1 MKTKFIFVTGGVVSS
16 IGKGIVSA
24 SIGALLEARG
34 LKVSIMKLDPYI
46 NVDAGTMN
54 PFQHGEV
61 FVTEDGAET
70 DLDLGHY
77 ERFTSM
83 TATRWHNLTAGRVYY
98 NVIEKERKG
107 EYKGKTVQVIPHI
120 TDEIK
125 NHIISLARNEKADI
139 LVTEVG
145 GTVGDIEGL
154 AFLEAIRQ
162 MKKDLKPENVL
173 YIHITLVPYLEKV
186 EEYKTKPTQHSV
198 MKLREIGIH
207 PDIIVCRS
215 KEVLKR
221 EIKEKIALFCD
232 VSPDCVISAVD
243 AESVYEV
250 PLILHSEGLDERIKE
265 KLNIWT
271 KEPDLSR
278 WEELVHQIKTA
289 NTCVTIGLVG
299 KYVDVID
306 SYKSLHEAIVHG
318 GIANNCRVKI
328 KYVDSEDIEKN
339 GTELLKEVDGIIIP
353 GGFGERGIEG
363 KILTAKFA
371 RENGVPFLG
380 ICLGMQVAVIEF
392 ARNVCNMKNAN
403 STEFNPNTPYPVIA
417 LLPEQRGIDRIGGT
431 MRLGAYPCIIKNENT
446 KAFKAYKKKEIFERH
461 RHRYEVNPDFKK
473 SLERKG
479 LVLSGLSPDKKLV
492 EIVEL
497 KNHPWFV
504 GCQFHPEFK
513 SRPFSPHPLFRDFI
527 KSTLEHKRRNDKKR
541 K

>member
-125 NHIISLARNEKADI
+125 NHILSLARNEKVDI
-139 LVTEVG
+139 LITEVG

-215 KEVLKR
+215 KELLRKD
-221 EIKEKIALFCD
+221 IKEKIALFCD
-232 VSPDCVISAVD
+232 VSPECVISAVD

-250 PLILHSEGLDERIKE
+250 PLILHREGLDERIKE

-271 KEPDLSR
+271 RDPDLSK

-306 SYKSLHEAIVHG
+306 SYKSLHEALVHG
-318 GIANNCRVKI
+318 GIANNCRVKV
-328 KYVDSEDIEKN
+328 KYIDSEEIEKN
-339 GTELLKEVDGIIIP
+339 GTEPLREVDGIIIP

-363 KILTAKFA
+363 KILTARFA

-417 LLPEQRGIDRIGGT
+417 LLPEQRGVDRIGGT

-446 KAFKAYKKKEIFERH
+446 KAFKAYKKKEIMERH

-479 LVLSGLSPDKKLV
+479 LVLSGLSPDKRLV

-497 KNHPWFV
+497 KDHPWFL

-513 SRPFSPHPLFRDFI
+513 SRPFLPHPLFRDFI
-527 KSTLEHKRRNDKKR
+527 KSSIEHKRRNDKKR

>member
-139 LVTEVG
+139 LITEVG

>member
-125 NHIISLARNEKADI
+125 NHILSLARNEKADI
-139 LVTEVG
+139 LITEVG

-215 KEVLKR
+215 KELLRKD
-221 EIKEKIALFCD
+221 IKEKIALFCD
-232 VSPDCVISAVD
+232 VSPECVISAVD
-243 AESVYEV
+243 AESVYEI
-250 PLILHSEGLDERIKE
+250 PLILHREGLDERIKE

-271 KEPDLSR
+271 RDPDLSK

-306 SYKSLHEAIVHG
+306 SYKSLHEALVHG
-318 GIANNCRVKI
+318 GIANNCRVKV
-328 KYVDSEDIEKN
+328 KYIDSEEIEKN
-339 GTELLKEVDGIIIP
+339 GTEPLREVDGIIIP

-363 KILTAKFA
+363 KILTARFA

-417 LLPEQRGIDRIGGT
+417 LLPEQRGVDRIGGT

-446 KAFKAYKKKEIFERH
+446 KAFKAYKKKEIMERH

-479 LVLSGLSPDKKLV
+479 LVLSGLSPDKRLV

-497 KNHPWFV
+497 KDHPWFL

-513 SRPFSPHPLFRDFI
+513 SRPFLPHPLFRDFI
-527 KSTLEHKRRNDKKR
+527 KSSIEHKRRNDKKR

>member
-125 NHIISLARNEKADI
+125 NHILSLARNEKADI
-139 LVTEVG
+139 LITEVG

-215 KEVLKR
+215 KELLRKD
-221 EIKEKIALFCD
+221 IKEKIALFCD
-232 VSPDCVISAVD
+232 VSPECVISAVD

-250 PLILHSEGLDERIKE
+250 PLILHREGLDERIKE

-271 KEPDLSR
+271 RDPDLSK

-306 SYKSLHEAIVHG
+306 SYKSLHEALVHG
-318 GIANNCRVKI
+318 GIANNCRVKV
-328 KYVDSEDIEKN
+328 KYIDSEEIEKN
-339 GTELLKEVDGIIIP
+339 GTEPLREVDGIIIP

-363 KILTAKFA
+363 KILTARFA

-417 LLPEQRGIDRIGGT
+417 LLPEQRGVDRIGGT

-446 KAFKAYKKKEIFERH
+446 KAFKAYKKKEIMERH

-479 LVLSGLSPDKKLV
+479 LVLSGLSPDKRLV

-497 KNHPWFV
+497 KDHPWFL

-513 SRPFSPHPLFRDFI
+513 SRPFLPHPLFRDFI
-527 KSTLEHKRRNDKKR
+527 KSSIEHKRRNDKKR